1 MAFAI
6 QHKGE
11 IITELEE
18 GEEWLVVGAMIM
30 VAKPKDPAHSREIP
44 VPDGDIEGL
53 VEVWVGG
60 AVVDAGRHSQAM
72 AG

>member
-11 IITELEE
+11 IVTEIEE

-30 VAKPKDPAHSREIP
+30 VAKPNHPAHSREIP

>member
-11 IITELEE
+11 IITDLEE
-18 GEEWLVVGAMIM
+18 GEEWVVVGAMI
-30 VAKPKDPAHSREIP
+30 VIARPKDSTHSREIP

-60 AVVDAGRHSQAM
+60 GVVDAGRHSQAM

>member
-18 GEEWLVVGAMIM
+18 GEEWLVVGAMII

-53 VEVWVGG
+53 VEVW
-60 AVVDAGRHSQAM
+60 
-72 AG
+72 